1 MAVCRLL
8 PSSRRAVIW
17 GTQRGNVRWGLR
29 KNGGRGKKE
38 RERPT
43 FPSRAFLFET
53 GKALGTKVGRGWVSA
68 RSGLTFPIFSSMR
81 YFFFE
86 LPPPSPPPTNWM
98 PGRRQLSPICIRFG
112 EAFRFLRPI
121 FPLYTI
127 WSIYTFWNYSDMPC
141 VASAF
146 SLIHIV
152 LQDHRV
158 ALNVFEGL
166 VVQIDYFLAFWG
178 D

>member
-1 MAVCRLL
+1 MAVCCLL
-8 PSSRRAVIW
+8 PSSRCAVIW
-17 GTQRGNVRWGLR
+17 GTQRGNVRRGLR

-86 LPPPSPPPTNWM
+86 LPPPSPPP
-98 PGRRQLSPICIRFG
+98 GRRQLSPICIRFG
-112 EAFRFLRPI
+112 EAFRFPKPI
-121 FPLYTI
+121 FPLY
-127 WSIYTFWNYSDMPC
+127 IYDPFTHFWNYSDMPC

-146 SLIHIV
+146 SLIAP
-152 LQDHRV
+152 QDHRV

-166 VVQIDYFLAFWG
+166 FVQIDYFLPFWG

>member
-8 PSSRRAVIW
+8 PSSRPAVIW

-53 GKALGTKVGRGWVSA
+53 GKALETKVGRGWASA
-68 RSGLTFPIFSSMR
+68 RSELTFPIFSSMR

-86 LPPPSPPPTNWM
+86 LPPPPPHPQLTKCLEEDSCLQYAY
-98 PGRRQLSPICIRFG
+98 GLARRSDSQ
-112 EAFRFLRPI
+112 AN
-121 FPLYTI
+121 FPALYI

-166 VVQIDYFLAFWG
+166 FVQIDYFLAFWG